1 MYLDSAIIVKL
12 LVREPD
18 SGWFNEHLDGLK
30 FQTSELALTEVP
42 AALLA
47 KERAGQLT
55 NLKRAAAGVRFEE
68 MVEDEALVLL
78 PLNRAVL
85 QRAANIIQACHPRVP
100 LRTLDA
106 IHVAT
111 CDLSNCAPLCA
122 TDNRLRAAAQHLGLQ
137 LFPDRPEDVTIAN

>member
-18 SGWFNEHLDGLK
+18 SDWFNKHLVGQK
-30 FQTSELALTEVP
+30 FQASELALTEVP
-42 AALLA
+42 AALFA
-47 KERAGQLT
+47 KDRAGQLPSF
-55 NLKRAAAGVRFEE
+55 NSAANRIRFEE
-68 MVEDEALVLL
+68 MVEDENIILL

-85 QRAANIIQACHPRVP
+85 QRAVNIIQACHPRIP

-111 CDLSNCAPLCA
+111 CDLNNCAPLST
-122 TDNRLRAAAQHLGLQ
+122 TDNRMRAACSHLGLPIYPVR
-137 LFPDRPEDVTIAN
+137 LEDVTAV